1 MRLVF
6 LLLLNVFLVDQ
17 LLTEPI
23 PMGPT
28 VQTNQGV
35 DGSKPNVIFIDDDS
49 DQLNLVRTGN
59 LNPLNVQLRRQYH
72 DRRNHDP
79 PNYTPERY
87 LEMGNRNGGRVWYP
101 GFPRSDTGHYY

>member
-28 VQTNQGV
+28 VQTNQGMCV
-35 DGSKPNVIFIDDDS
+35 CSTETRDGEHESNELIN
-49 DQLNLVRTGN
+49 LNLSKSWYILVSER
-59 LNPLNVQLRRQYH
+59 VH
-72 DRRNHDP
+72 CDRVSHIS
-79 PNYTPERY
+79 TV
-87 LEMGNRNGGRVWYP
+87 G
-101 GFPRSDTGHYY
+101 